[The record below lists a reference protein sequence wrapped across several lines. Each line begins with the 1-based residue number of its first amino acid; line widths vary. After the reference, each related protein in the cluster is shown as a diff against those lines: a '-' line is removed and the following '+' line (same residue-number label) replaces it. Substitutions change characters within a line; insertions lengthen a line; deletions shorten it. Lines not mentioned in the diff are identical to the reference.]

1 MQAVLFWI
9 RLDLIQIRPEK
20 GPSRSSSWIPH
31 IYKCVLICQISSFT
45 KSDEKAHELYLRF
58 KTRFA
63 QLLSFRVDLLL
74 CAVLLPGLPSERDS
88 HDGGFEW
95 TAVSSGE
102 AAEKRLTVMLTGLTA
117 EEDRQIRERSTED
130 AAAQRSALRV
140 DWLDRRVEL
149 QFPPQR
155 AWIHE
160 ARWESSAFE
169 LVSNVSGSAK
179 PGVQKQI

>member
-1 MQAVLFWI
+1 M
-9 RLDLIQIRPEK
+9 
-20 GPSRSSSWIPH
+20 
-31 IYKCVLICQISSFT
+31 
-45 KSDEKAHELYLRF
+45 
-58 KTRFA
+58 
-63 QLLSFRVDLLL
+63 DLLL

-155 AWIHE
+155 A
-160 ARWESSAFE
+160 
-169 LVSNVSGSAK
+169 
-179 PGVQKQI
+179 

>member
-1 MQAVLFWI
+1 MSI
-9 RLDLIQIRPEK
+9 
-20 GPSRSSSWIPH
+20 G
-31 IYKCVLICQISSFT
+31 QISSFT
-45 KSDEKAHELYLRF
+45 KSGEKAHKPYLWF
-58 KTRFA
+58 KTCFA
-63 QLLSFRVDLLL
+63 QLFSYYVL
-74 CAVLLPGLPSERDS
+74 CFFPGSPQRDG

-117 EEDRQIRERSTED
+117 EEDRQIRKRSTED
-130 AAAQRSALRV
+130 VAAQRSALRV
-140 DWLDRRVEL
+140 DWLDRHVEL

-179 PGVQKQI
+179 PGIQLQI